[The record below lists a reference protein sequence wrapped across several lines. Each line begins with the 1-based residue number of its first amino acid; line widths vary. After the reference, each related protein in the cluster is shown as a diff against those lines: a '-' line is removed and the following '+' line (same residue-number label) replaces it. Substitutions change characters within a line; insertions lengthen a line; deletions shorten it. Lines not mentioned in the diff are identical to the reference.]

1 MTACPKSKKSTSV
14 HSAVIVAR
22 DKLYQVI
29 TSARGTL
36 SWIFL
41 QDHVSKYKDRLRQLE
56 NMKKDEEINE
66 QKWLSSWTS
75 SVEQVI
81 LLYK

>member
-1 MTACPKSKKSTSV
+1 MS
-14 HSAVIVAR
+14 
-22 DKLYQVI
+22 Q
-29 TSARGTL
+29 
-36 SWIFL
+36 
-41 QDHVSKYKDRLRQLE
+41 YKEKLRQLD

-66 QKWLSSWTS
+66 QQWLSSWNS

>member
-1 MTACPKSKKSTSV
+1 MS
-14 HSAVIVAR
+14 
-22 DKLYQVI
+22 Q
-29 TSARGTL
+29 
-36 SWIFL
+36 
-41 QDHVSKYKDRLRQLE
+41 YKERLRQLE

-66 QKWLSSWTS
+66 QKWLSSWNG